1 MWNAL
6 WDMLCCMWTVAGDH
20 VNGSI
25 WNNDPYAPLSLRP
38 SQPGV
43 TLTCV
48 KPARR
53 LRTSRRT
60 SGMALN
66 LCCCWR
72 WSQVGEDESVLLQH
86 YTWSSMWLTVF
97 LKHCMLPYSQRY
109 MLSSTLHAV
118 LLQDCTLPSTLHTY
132 FNTTCSLAPIL
143 QSFSNATQS
152 YLKTTHEPRPAHA
165 IVVDFL
171 L

>member
-1 MWNAL
+1 M
-6 WDMLCCMWTVAGDH
+6 
-20 VNGSI
+20 NGLI

-72 WSQVGEDESVLLQH
+72 WFQVGEAESVLLQH
-86 YTWSSMWLTVF
+86 YKWSSAWLTIF
-97 LKHCMLPYSQRY
+97 LKHSMLPYSSATCCPQHH
-109 MLSSTLHAV
+109 MLSFSNVTPRLHYA
-118 LLQDCTLPSTLHTY
+118 
-132 FNTTCSLAPIL
+132 FNTTHLRQHYMQSCTDTTVFL
-143 QSFSNATQS
+143 QCYTVLNEDSTWASSSTCHYGGFPP
-152 YLKTTHEPRPAHA
+152 LG
-165 IVVDFL
+165 
-171 L
+171 